1 MNIMKELEVKA
12 EKEKLD
18 EVLDF
23 IHGIL
28 DETQCS
34 MKTMMV
40 IDLCVEEVFVNI
52 ASYAYGNEVGN
63 AKVGVELDQDR
74 SQVKLIFSDSG
85 VPYDPL
91 AKEDPDISLSVEER
105 QIGGLGIFLV
115 KKKMDDVIYEY
126 KDGQNVLTLVK
137 KLS

>member
-1 MNIMKELEVKA
+1 MKELEVKA

>member
-1 MNIMKELEVKA
+1 MKELVVKA

-18 EVLDF
+18 DVLDF
-23 IHGIL
+23 IHAIL

-52 ASYAYGNEVGN
+52 ASYAYDNEVGD
-63 AKVGVELDQDR
+63 AKIEVELNDDG
-74 SQVKLIFSDSG
+74 SEVKMIFSDSG

-91 AKEDPDISLSVEER
+91 AKEDPDINLSVEER

>member
-1 MNIMKELEVKA
+1 MKELEVKA

-34 MKTMMV
+34 MKSMMV

-74 SQVKLIFSDSG
+74 SQVKLIFSDTG
-85 VPYDPL
+85 TPYDPL

>member
-1 MNIMKELEVKA
+1 VNIMKELEVKA